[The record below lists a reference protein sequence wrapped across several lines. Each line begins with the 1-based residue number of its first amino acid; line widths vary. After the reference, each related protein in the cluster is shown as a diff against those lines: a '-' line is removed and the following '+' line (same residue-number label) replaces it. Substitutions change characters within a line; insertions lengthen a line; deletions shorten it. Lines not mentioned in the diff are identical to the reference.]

1 VQQSGLIFWQL
12 VAGEELNGNAYR
24 QAAMA
29 AGGDELVPKAELTT
43 ELLPDIWRVTQ
54 ATDPGKGW
62 PMQLCIRRQDR
73 AGAVTDYR
81 RLEET
86 LWRELE
92 LLPGQRICLL
102 YEMAMR
108 GG

>member
-1 VQQSGLIFWQL
+1 
-12 VAGEELNGNAYR
+12 
-24 QAAMA
+24 
-29 AGGDELVPKAELTT
+29 
-43 ELLPDIWRVTQ
+43 
-54 ATDPGKGW
+54 
-62 PMQLCIRRQDR
+62 MQLCIRRRDR
-73 AGAVTDYR
+73 AAAVAHYR

-92 LLPGQRICLL
+92 LLPSQEICLL